1 MSKGLLKE
9 LLKGLLAI
17 SLGFAMTAQHVN
29 ADNYADKYAGNYTDK
44 YVDNYTD
51 KYADNYASNYIDNY
65 AEQKKANLVELNMSK
80 YQGKDW
86 VLTNLAGEQVRL
98 SKFAKQPVI
107 LVFWATW
114 CPYCKKLLPGIERL
128 HTKYANRGLTILA
141 VNIKEDWQPKTYWR
155 NHQYSFDALLGGDDV
170 AEIYGVTGTPSVVFI
185 EPSGKV
191 LKVAQFSD
199 PEHPS
204 LEIFA
209 QHFINDKATKN

>member
-1 MSKGLLKE
+1 MIRGLLKGM
-9 LLKGLLAI
+9 LMTT
-17 SLGFAMTAQHVN
+17 LGFAIMAQQGN
-29 ADNYADKYAGNYTDK
+29 ASPNTKHHMVANSEANTTD
-44 YVDNYTD
+44 
-51 KYADNYASNYIDNY
+51 
-65 AEQKKANLVELNMSK
+65 

-98 SKFAKQPVI
+98 SQFTQQPVI

-114 CPYCKKLLPGIERL
+114 CPYCKKLLPGMERL
-128 HTKYANRGLTILA
+128 HTKYGSSGLTILA

-155 NHQYSFDALLGGDDV
+155 NHQYSFDALLAGDDV

-185 EPSGKV
+185 EPLGKV

-204 LEIFA
+204 LEVFA
-209 QHFINDKATKN
+209 QHFIKDKKTIN